1 MFPILNPPPSSLPT
15 PSLWVFPVH
24 QPQASSIMHQTW
36 TGDSFPKSSHPLPLP
51 QSPKDCSIHQCNV
64 LVFMFP
70 LEPNIF
76 IGVYELFV
84 FFSSDLEFSGCFLL
98 FFFFNIWFFNC
109 YYILVSNAL
118 DIYRA
123 VDLQLLLSST

>member
-1 MFPILNPPPSSLPT
+1 
-15 PSLWVFPVH
+15 
-24 QPQASSIMHQTW
+24 
-36 TGDSFPKSSHPLPLP
+36 
-51 QSPKDCSIHQCNV
+51 
-64 LVFMFP
+64 MFP